1 MKLDTV
7 NSKFIIH
14 QFIIYHFHPLYPHLQ
29 VNTMTQ
35 LNENHLNGHNGNGR
49 TPPNRV
55 KPSDSRVLTADS
67 KRPRASETDFKR
79 YNFEPLEQSVVLR
92 QSPFWSRTIMVTLMV
107 LACFGIGWAY
117 FAKIEQ
123 VVPATNGQ
131 LKPEGTV
138 KDIQAPVNGV
148 VKGIYVKDGQKVNP
162 GDLLLVFDSVTTNG
176 ELNSLKKVRA
186 SLMQENQLY
195 RRLMEIGSGVAAEV
209 EFMRGNLSREA
220 AFLLKNRAAL
230 VSENELLRKE
240 FKNTGAVAGLGTDEQ
255 ERLETA
261 KSELDSRSAAARLKV
276 EQSKQKLAQN
286 QVQLDDAKGTLAIE
300 QQILTRMKLLAEEG
314 AIAQLQYLQQQKQV
328 QNIKAQV
335 AQFVEEQQRLK
346 YEIQQGQQETKNTV
360 AVSSKNVQE
369 KIANNKQR
377 IAEIDSQFSRIVI
390 DNEKQLADV
399 TSKILQAQTNIKY
412 QELRAP
418 VSGVVFDL
426 QAKNTGFVAQNSQK
440 LLTIVPNDN
449 FIAEAFITN
458 KDIGFVKEGMKVDV
472 RVDSFSYSEFGDI
485 KGEVISVA
493 SDALPPD
500 QTHQYYRF
508 PVKIRL
514 AQQSL
519 NAHGRQLSLQSGMS
533 ITANIKVREERT
545 VLSLFTELFSKQ
557 VESLK
562 EVR

>member
-1 MKLDTV
+1 
-7 NSKFIIH
+7 
-14 QFIIYHFHPLYPHLQ
+14 
-29 VNTMTQ
+29 MTQ
-35 LNENHLNGHNGNGR
+35 LNENHLNGKSRNGTYQNG
-49 TPPNRV
+49 

-67 KRPRASETDFKR
+67 KRPKVSERDFKQ
-79 YNFEPLEQSVVLR
+79 YNFEQLEQSVVLR

-123 VVPATNGQ
+123 VVPASQGQ

-138 KDIQAPVNGV
+138 KDIQAPLNGV
-148 VKGIYVKDGQKVNP
+148 VKGVYVKDGQKVNP
-162 GDLLLVFDSVTTNG
+162 GDLLLTFDSVTSNG

-209 EFMRGNLSREA
+209 EFMRGNLPREA

-230 VSENELLRKE
+230 VAENELLRKE
-240 FKNTGAVAGLGTDEQ
+240 MKNTGAVAGLDSEEQ
-255 ERLETA
+255 ERLEIA
-261 KSELDSRSAAARLKV
+261 KTELDTRSAAAGLKV

-300 QQILTRMKLLAEEG
+300 QQILTKMKILAEEG

-335 AQFVEEQQRLK
+335 AQFVQEQQRLK

-377 IAEIDSQFSRIVI
+377 IAEIDSQLSRIVLE
-390 DNEKQLADV
+390 NEKQLAE
-399 TSKILQAQTNIKY
+399 TNSKILQAQTNIKY

-418 VSGVVFDL
+418 VSGVIFDL
-426 QAKNTGFVAQNSQK
+426 QAKNPGFVAQNSQK

-485 KGEVISVA
+485 KGEVVSVG

-519 NAHGRQLSLQSGMS
+519 NAHGRKLSLQSGMG

-545 VLSLFTELFSKQ
+545 VLSLFTELFTKQ

-562 EVR
+562 QVR

>member
-1 MKLDTV
+1 MTKLND
-7 NSKFIIH
+7 N
-14 QFIIYHFHPLYPHLQ
+14 HFNDNKRKRTYQ
-29 VNTMTQ
+29 
-35 LNENHLNGHNGNGR
+35 NG
-49 TPPNRV
+49 V
-55 KPSDSRVLTADS
+55 KPSDSRVLTANS
-67 KRPRASETDFKR
+67 KSFRVSERDKQ
-79 YNFEPLEQSVVLR
+79 YNFEQSEQSVVLR

-123 VVPATNGQ
+123 VVPATAGQ

-148 VKGIYVKDGQKVNP
+148 VKKIYIKDGQKVNP
-162 GDLLLVFDSVTTNG
+162 GDLLLVFDSVTSNG

-195 RRLMEIGSGVAAEV
+195 RRLMDIGSGVAAEV
-209 EFMRGNLSREA
+209 EFMRGNLPREA
-220 AFLLKNRAAL
+220 AFLLRSRAAL

-240 FKNTGAVAGLGTDEQ
+240 IKNTGAVAGLGTDEQ

-261 KSELDSRSAAARLKV
+261 KRELDTRSAAAGLKV

-300 QQILTRMKLLAEEG
+300 KQILTRMKLLSEEG

-335 AQFVEEQQRLK
+335 AQFVEEQQRFK

-360 AVSSKNVQE
+360 AVSSKNLQE
-369 KIANNKQR
+369 KIVNNKQR
-377 IAEIDSQFSRIVI
+377 LAEIDSQFSRIVLE
-390 DNEKQLADV
+390 NEKQLAE
-399 TSKILQAQTNIKY
+399 TNSKILQAQTNIKY
-412 QELRAP
+412 QEVRSP
-418 VSGVVFDL
+418 VSGVIFDL
-426 QAKNTGFVAQNSQK
+426 QAKNPGFVAQSSQK
-440 LLTIVPNDN
+440 LLTIVPNEN

-472 RVDSFSYSEFGDI
+472 RLESFPYSEYGDI
-485 KGEVISVA
+485 KGEVASIA

-519 NAHGRQLSLQSGMS
+519 NAHGRKLSLQSGMG

-545 VLSLFTELFSKQ
+545 VLSLFTELFTKQ

-562 EVR
+562 EMR

>member
-1 MKLDTV
+1 
-7 NSKFIIH
+7 
-14 QFIIYHFHPLYPHLQ
+14 
-29 VNTMTQ
+29 MTQ
-35 LNENHLNGHNGNGR
+35 LNENHLNGNHRNGTSQNG
-49 TPPNRV
+49 

-67 KRPRASETDFKR
+67 KRPKASERDFKQ
-79 YNFEPLEQSVVLR
+79 YNFEQLEQSVVLR

-123 VVPATNGQ
+123 VVPASQGQ

-138 KDIQAPVNGV
+138 KEIQAPVNGV
-148 VKGIYVKDGQKVNP
+148 VKGVYVKDGQKVNP
-162 GDLLLVFDSVTTNG
+162 GDLLLIFDSVTTNG

-209 EFMRGNLSREA
+209 EFMRGNLPREA

-230 VSENELLRKE
+230 VAENELLRKE
-240 FKNTGAVAGLGTDEQ
+240 FKNTGAVAGLDTDEQ

-261 KSELDSRSAAARLKV
+261 KTELDTRSAAARLKV

-300 QQILTRMKLLAEEG
+300 QQILTKMKLLAEEG

-335 AQFVEEQQRLK
+335 AQFVKEEQRLK

-369 KIANNKQR
+369 KIVNNKQR
-377 IAEIDSQFSRIVI
+377 IAEIDSQFSRIVL
-390 DNEKQLADV
+390 DNEKQLAEV
-399 TSKILQAQTNIKY
+399 NSKILQAQTNIKY

-426 QAKNTGFVAQNSQK
+426 QAKNPGFVAQNSQK

-472 RVDSFSYSEFGDI
+472 RLDSFSYSEYGDI
-485 KGEVISVA
+485 KGEVISVG

-519 NAHGRQLSLQSGMS
+519 NAHGRELPLKSGMS

-545 VLSLFTELFSKQ
+545 VLSLFTELFTKE